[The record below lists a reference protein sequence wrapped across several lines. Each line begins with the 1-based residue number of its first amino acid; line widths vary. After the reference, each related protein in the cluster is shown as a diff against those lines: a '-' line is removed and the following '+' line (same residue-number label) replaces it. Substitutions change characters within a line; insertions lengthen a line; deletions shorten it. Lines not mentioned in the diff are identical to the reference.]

1 MGRRASIGVLAS
13 IDAILSSSEHTM
25 DSPASTMKKGV
36 SQSCHERSFHPSLGF
51 SPPFRSP
58 NNSLNKSW
66 NNSISN
72 DSIGLNVGNR
82 DYEKIE
88 TCQERG
94 ISASSMSAS
103 AKKAL
108 SRPNLSES
116 NHSKSLSIS
125 IHSLD
130 KSDDSIGLGVST
142 HSIMSIPSIMS
153 NDPSSRSLN
162 ESLALEEDESIT
174 EDDTAASPPVL
185 NYNELAEQLQS
196 PPVPSP
202 GIFKKRRKVKKSR
215 KSKLKA
221 NKKMAS
227 SLSVIDTLLGKTEEE
242 PAENSFSNSSPELD
256 FNPPEPTSP
265 PETPNSKAKRKEVNR
280 KQNLIDAMKE
290 SRDKFA
296 PFAEEDEEEL
306 VTSRIPRRRHR
317 RRATLNAQETFD
329 TDTNSMRERKKQLGS
344 SLQSEMP
351 SSLRS
356 GHRTVETSS
365 RRSRRTVD
373 GDGNSSRRSR
383 RSVGGGE
390 NSSRRSKRTT
400 GWDDDGSS
408 SRSSRRSVS
417 SASSVKSASS
427 KKKKKKKAKSKRR
440 SSESQA
446 SNSTSVTADMDAS
459 WTSIREDSVREDRQE
474 KEEEEP
480 HESEE
485 GEYQL
490 PTEEGEEGEMHLPI
504 HEEREYDLPLPEE
517 DAPEQSLFKGPN
529 NDLSDSLHRLKRG
542 SSSSSSLDL
551 SDEEDDIPLAEN
563 KRTEMQ
569 KSWKRNDSLG
579 ALNRYRGDDSSSSDD
594 DDDEDE
600 EILGE
605 TKEEVKKASSGRSL
619 TRERSSRRGLS
630 CDAGSR
636 GREEEQA
643 RTSKRGF
650 SVSPT
655 RHSNQMMM
663 EPRRPFLSCMKGS
676 RRKMFKV
683 KLKNPHV
690 RFNEC
695 MVVTPII
702 PTYELASKKSDLWFK
717 QKDFD
722 KILNRSMA
730 IALRVKE
737 GKKTKKCVRGLEH
750 FLKDKEERYAA
761 WNAVLVEQE
770 IQNLSGN
777 HSDVRICEKYLAAS
791 TTCRQAAQQ
800 LAQDDYDAIVNYILE
815 DS

>member
-1 MGRRASIGVLAS
+1 MNSPGSGGASIGVLAS
-13 IDAILSSSEHTM
+13 IDAILSSGEHTI

-36 SQSCHERSFHPSLGF
+36 SQSCHERSVNPSLGL

-58 NNSLNKSW
+58 ENSLNKSW

-72 DSIGLNVGNR
+72 DSIDLNVGNR
-82 DYEKIE
+82 DYDKIE

-94 ISASSMSAS
+94 ISTSSMSAS
-103 AKKAL
+103 AKEAL

-116 NHSKSLSIS
+116 NHSKSSSIS

-142 HSIMSIPSIMS
+142 HSIMSIPSITS
-153 NDPSSRSLN
+153 NDPSFRSLN
-162 ESLALEEDESIT
+162 ESLVLEEDESIT
-174 EDDTAASPPVL
+174 EDDTADSPSVL
-185 NYNELAEQLQS
+185 NNNELAEQLQS

-202 GIFKKRRKVKKSR
+202 SIFKKQRKVRKSR

-265 PETPNSKAKRKEVNR
+265 PETPNSKAKRKEANR

-296 PFAEEDEEEL
+296 PFAEEEEL
-306 VTSRIPRRRHR
+306 VTTRIPHRRHR
-317 RRATLNAQETFD
+317 RRATLNAQGTFD
-329 TDTNSMRERKKQLGS
+329 TDTNSMRERKRQLGS

-365 RRSRRTVD
+365 RRSRRSVD
-373 GDGNSSRRSR
+373 GDGTSSRRSR

-400 GWDDDGSS
+400 GRDDDG
-408 SRSSRRSVS
+408 SSRRSVS
-417 SASSVKSASS
+417 TASSVKSASS
-427 KKKKKKKAKSKRR
+427 KKKKKKAKSKRC

-446 SNSTSVTADMDAS
+446 SNCTTVTADMDAS

-490 PTEEGEEGEMHLPI
+490 PIEEGEEGEMHLPI
-504 HEEREYDLPLPEE
+504 HEEIEYDLPLPEE

-529 NDLSDSLHRLKRG
+529 NDLSDSLHRLERG
-542 SSSSSSLDL
+542 NSSSSSLDL

-563 KRTEMQ
+563 KRKEMQ
-569 KSWKRNDSLG
+569 KNWNGNDSLG
-579 ALNRYRGDDSSSSDD
+579 ALNRYRGDDSS
-594 DDDEDE
+594 DEDE

-605 TKEEVKKASSGRSL
+605 TKEEVEKTPSGRSL

-630 CDAGSR
+630 YDAGSR

-800 LAQDDYDAIVNYILE
+800 LAQDDYDAIVKYILE